1 MGKRCVR
8 VPQVMQ
14 METEECG
21 AACLDMICCYYRK
34 WLPLEQVRLDCGV
47 SRDGS
52 NALAIAKTAKLYG
65 LGPKAVSCNLE
76 YLRTRVK
83 FPAILHWE
91 FNHFVVLAGFSG
103 EKAVINDPAMGRRK
117 VSMRQLSDSFTGI
130 CLEFSPTSEFK
141 AEGKKPSVRRF
152 VLTRL
157 AGMKRSLVF
166 VMLATLLSSATAV
179 LMPAFYR
186 FYLDV
191 ILSRKEAP
199 PFLSPFFL
207 AFLALILFQVVAS
220 LLDEVAIRKF
230 QGKLTILSNVKFMWH
245 SLCLPLEFFTQR
257 YSVDVANRQDENDH
271 VFSII
276 TNSLAPLVINVF
288 MIVFYFFLMI
298 SFSTKLALVAVVATL
313 VNLIA
318 GRCASN
324 GRINYSNATMI
335 TRSKLR
341 STTVSGIDMIDTI
354 KASGAENGLFNRWAG
369 MRSLLTK
376 TDVSFTGKN
385 AFFST
390 IPLLVHRISEMCVL
404 ALGSAMIIKGNMTI
418 GMLMAFQTFMNQFM
432 LPAELLVS
440 NQQSLEEMTT
450 SVGRIWDVMDY
461 PEDSLL
467 EERCIKEGETL
478 SPLGGDIDCTDL
490 VFGYSRMLPAVVDGI
505 DLHIKRGQTIALVG
519 PTGSG
524 KSTLV
529 KLILGLYQPWK
540 GEVRFDGKLRRE
552 YPREV
557 LTSSIAVIDQDCKVF
572 EGTLMEN
579 LKLWD
584 NTIDDSVVI
593 QACRDAQIH
602 NEIMLRQGGYSCM
615 VAEGGRNFSGGQL
628 QRFEIARVLAMNPSV
643 LVLDEATS
651 ALDADTEYQVMQNI
665 RARGIT
671 TLVVSH
677 RLSAIR
683 DSDEILVLEHGGIIE
698 RGKHDALFKAGGLYS
713 HLVTV
718 E

>member
-1 MGKRCVR
+1 MGIKLVH

-14 METEECG
+14 MEAEECG

-52 NALAIAKTAKLYG
+52 NALSIVKTARLYG
-65 LGPKAVSCNLE
+65 LEPKAVSCNLE
-76 YLRTRVK
+76 YLTTEVHL
-83 FPAILHWE
+83 PAILHWE

-103 EKAVINDPAMGRRK
+103 GKAVLNDPAQGKYK
-117 VSMRQLSDSFTGI
+117 VSLEQLSESFTGI
-130 CLEFSPTSEFK
+130 CLEFTPSRDFK
-141 AEGKKPSVRRF
+141 PEGKRPSVKRF
-152 VLTRL
+152 VVSRL
-157 AGMKRSLVF
+157 QGMKRSLVF
-166 VMLATLLSSATAV
+166 VMLATLLSSCSAV

-186 FYLDV
+186 FYLDK
-191 ILSRKEAP
+191 ILGDPKGMEY
-199 PFLSPFFL
+199 LSPFLFTFL
-207 AFLALILFQVVAS
+207 SLIIFQVIAS

-245 SLCLPLEFFTQR
+245 SLCLPLEFFSQR
-257 YSVDVANRQDENDH
+257 YSVDIANRQSENDE
-271 VFSII
+271 VSSTI
-276 TNSLAPLVINVF
+276 TNNLAPLIVNTSMVVI
-288 MIVFYFFLMI
+288 YLYLMV
-298 SFSTKLALVAVVATL
+298 SYSNKLALVAVLATL
-313 VNLIA
+313 VNLLVSKI
-318 GRCASN
+318 ASN

-335 TRSKLR
+335 NLSKLR
-341 STTVSGIDMIDTI
+341 STTVGGIDMIDTI
-354 KASGAENGLFNRWAG
+354 KASGAENGFFNRWAA

-376 TDVSFTGKN
+376 TTVSYTQKN
-385 AFFST
+385 ASYNAVPIF
-390 IPLLVHRISEMCVL
+390 VHRLSEIVVL
-404 ALGSAMIIKGNMTI
+404 ALGAEMIIQGYLTI

-432 LPAELLVS
+432 SPAEHLLS
-440 NQQSLEEMTT
+440 NQQSLDEMTT

-461 PEDSLL
+461 PQDILL
-467 EERCIKEGETL
+467 EERHMESDEVLHRL
-478 SPLGGDIDCTDL
+478 SGDIDVSNL
-490 VFGYSRMLPAVVDGI
+490 EFGYSKMLPPVISGL
-505 DLHIKRGQTIALVG
+505 DLHITHGERIAIVG

-524 KSTLV
+524 KSTMI

-540 GEVRFDGKLRRE
+540 GEVFYDRKPRNA

-557 LTSSIAVIDQDCKVF
+557 MSASIAVVDQDCRVF

-584 NTIDDSVVI
+584 NTLDDSVVI

-602 NEIMLRQGGYSCM
+602 NEIMLRQGGYSCEM
-615 VAEGGRNFSGGQL
+615 AEGGKNFSGGQL
-628 QRFEIARVLAMNPSV
+628 QRFELARVLACNPSI

-651 ALDADTEYQVMQNI
+651 ALDADTEFNVMQNI
-665 RARGIT
+665 KARGVT
-671 TLVVSH
+671 TLVISH

-683 DSDEILVLEHGGIIE
+683 DSDEILVFDHGHIVE
-698 RGKHDALFKAGGLYS
+698 RGKHEDLFKAGGLYS